1 MSRERLFLYG
11 YFDMTEN
18 LIAAGFLLLSGAL
31 IIGKFRSGG
40 KSAVWWIGLTAL
52 VVGPLLAFAYHQLDV
67 YWLNRDFYVT
77 SEERNES
84 LRPTLML
91 GFFGGL
97 LAALFLGVGVLKR
110 EKLSLDGK
118 D

>member
-1 MSRERLFLYG
+1 
-11 YFDMTEN
+11 MTEN

-97 LAALFLGVGVLKR
+97 GRIKTPPVRSPR
-110 EKLSLDGK
+110 EIIPPTFPEAFP
-118 D
+118 